1 MEHRRDGE
9 KGRFGMRAAP
19 QLRSGH
25 GDHDRAMRVHAG
37 LRLARRAGRVRQHAE
52 IVGCAA
58 VRCGRPR
65 VRQRFAPARHAARQ
79 GLAVAA
85 PPDPLRSVVARV
97 VGCVVIGQGIAI
109 AMHDDLPQRRRAH
122 ERGDCPE
129 QLACG
134 ERGHG
139 AAILDDMAQLVFEQ
153 HGVCRHHDRIRAQDR
168 EIRGDELR
176 TVLAE
181 DHDAVAALHA
191 AHVLEIAGQPL
202 HLVQQ
207 LAVRDRAAVKVD
219 DDLLRKAPRRD
230 FRRR

>member
-1 MEHRRDGE
+1 
-9 KGRFGMRAAP
+9 
-19 QLRSGH
+19 
-25 GDHDRAMRVHAG
+25 
-37 LRLARRAGRVRQHAE
+37 
-52 IVGCAA
+52 
-58 VRCGRPR
+58 
-65 VRQRFAPARHAARQ
+65 
-79 GLAVAA
+79 
-85 PPDPLRSVVARV
+85 
-97 VGCVVIGQGIAI
+97 
-109 AMHDDLPQRRRAH
+109 MHDDLPQRRRAH

-230 FRRR
+230 FQVFEQRRLGHVKALRHAALRVAALDRERASGPIHDALGRIVLNHVVLLMKRRSLGCWA